1 MVVVNHNLVVP
12 KLVSHGKC
20 HLECL
25 VKMDLDV
32 YCHLVVVFQDG
43 TLRLQFGKMSF
54 AHFSA

>member
-25 VKMDLDV
+25 VKMDSDV

-43 TLRLQFGKMSF
+43 TL
-54 AHFSA
+54 H